1 MTLKKFHIS
10 LMGSR
15 WIIILFWVMFLLPA
29 VLLAAGAFKLLLM
42 EQDRIVQRSADALA
56 DRAAAACES
65 FHFTI
70 EAIEANM
77 TRSLTGIDPDRLEQ
91 TLALWEAQNPLVR
104 NVFVYHP
111 GKGLEYPVSGMA
123 ATSEERQ
130 FAARYAPLF
139 SGKIP
144 FEFNS
149 RTGETRLTGP
159 GLAQKGENGMAQLE
173 RSDQTQ
179 TSSKRSLVALSKAV
193 ENQKIMET
201 GVSRSQSENPLS
213 GWVPWFS
220 ENRLYILGWVR
231 LAGQEPASGPANETV
246 YGVELEWMTI
256 LSRLITDFPKV
267 DQDGAA
273 LVLMDSFGNTI
284 HQTGPLELPPS
295 LNPVR
300 EIPVSRLIPHWHMA
314 VFLDPGKAGT
324 QRQFMALSLTLV
336 GILLT
341 AIISAGIL
349 VTRMTLEKIK
359 DARQKTSFVSSV
371 SHELKTPLTSIRM
384 YAELLLYKRTT
395 SEDKQHKYLS
405 VIVDESSRLTRLIN
419 NVLDFS
425 RLEQGR
431 KNYQRKPLDLSVWLR
446 QFISVH
452 AVRIE
457 KCGLKI
463 LTRISDGRYGVNT
476 DQDALEQVVLNLVD
490 NALKYA
496 GKGRFIKFCLKKDQN
511 HIQLMVQDDGPGIE
525 TAHRERIFE
534 KFYRAD
540 NSLTAAQPGSGLGL
554 SIARQIM
561 ADLGGDLSL
570 LPESGHGASFVIRI
584 KADETDSYSGG

>member
-1 MTLKKFHIS
+1 MTLKKIHIS

-15 WIIILFWVMFLLPA
+15 RTIILFWVMFLLPA
-29 VLLAAGAFKLLLM
+29 VLLAAGAFKLLLL
-42 EQDRIVQRSADALA
+42 EQDRIAQRSADALA
-56 DRAAAACES
+56 DRAMAACES
-65 FHFTI
+65 FHLII

-77 TRSLTGIDPDRLEQ
+77 TRSLTGIDPARLEQ
-91 TLALWEAQNPLVR
+91 TLTLWEGQNPLVR

-111 GKGLEYPVSGMA
+111 GKGLGYPVSGMA

-130 FAARYAPLF
+130 FSARYAPLF
-139 SGKIP
+139 SGDVP
-144 FEFNS
+144 FGFNS
-149 RTGETRLTGP
+149 RADEARLTR
-159 GLAQKGENGMAQLE
+159 ARTDSKEEKTAARFEQ
-173 RSDQTQ
+173 SDQTADA
-179 TSSKRSLVALSKAV
+179 SKQSLLALSKAV
-193 ENQKIMET
+193 ENQRITEA
-201 GVSRSQSENPLS
+201 GVSRTLPEKPLS
-213 GWVPWFS
+213 GWIPWFS

-231 LAGQEPASGPANETV
+231 LPEQGPASGPASETI

-256 LSRLITDFPKV
+256 LSRLIADFPKV
-267 DQDGAA
+267 DQEGAA
-273 LVLMDSFGNTI
+273 LVLMDGFGNRI
-284 HQTGPLELPPS
+284 HQAGPLEVSPS

-300 EIPVSRLIPHWHMA
+300 EIPVSRLVPHWHMA
-314 VFLDPGKAGT
+314 VFLDPGKAGSG
-324 QRQFMALSLTLV
+324 RQFLVLSLTLV
-336 GILLT
+336 GILLI

-384 YAELLLYKRTT
+384 YAELLLYKRTA
-395 SEDKQHKYLS
+395 SEDKQHQYLS

-431 KNYQRKPLDLSVWLR
+431 KHYQYQRVDMAAFLKE
-446 QFISVH
+446 FISVH

-457 KCGLKI
+457 KSGLEI
-463 LTRISDGRYGVNT
+463 LTRISDGRYMVST
-476 DQDALEQVVLNLVD
+476 DRDALEQVILNLVD

-496 GKGRFIKFCLKKDQN
+496 GNGRFIKFCLKKDQN
-511 HIQLMVQDDGPGIE
+511 HIRLMVQDDGPGIE
-525 TAHRERIFE
+525 KAHRERIFE

-540 NSLTAAQPGSGLGL
+540 NSLTAARPGSGLGL
-554 SIARQIM
+554 GIARQIM